1 RAYVGYV
8 HAIGH
13 NLGGMY
19 GVPHGL
25 AMSVI
30 LPYVLDYYGEAAYDR
45 LADLAD
51 AVGITGANNAEKA
64 KSFIAAV
71 RELNAKMN
79 IPSSIDKIKA
89 EDIPL
94 IAERALAE
102 GNPLYPVPKI
112 MDKADCEAIIKEL
125 MPKE

>member
-1 RAYVGYV
+1 
-8 HAIGH
+8 
-13 NLGGMY
+13 
-19 GVPHGL
+19 
-25 AMSVI
+25 
-30 LPYVLDYYGEAAYDR
+30 
-45 LADLAD
+45 
-51 AVGITGANNAEKA
+51 
-64 KSFIAAV
+64 
-71 RELNAKMN
+71 MN

-112 MDKADCEAIIKEL
+112 MDKADCEALIKEL